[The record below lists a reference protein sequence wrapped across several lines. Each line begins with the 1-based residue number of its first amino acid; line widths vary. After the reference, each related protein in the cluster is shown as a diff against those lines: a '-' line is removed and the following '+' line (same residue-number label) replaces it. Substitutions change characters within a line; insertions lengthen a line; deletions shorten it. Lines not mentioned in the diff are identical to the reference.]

1 MTVSCSRDQ
10 VSANIFEIIIAS
22 EKANHLVELVGNFW
36 IGACARFIRDRMMGV
51 QRGMRCAKGG
61 VFLRGVSGRKAW
73 GGIDPHGNA
82 LSMMV
87 MVMIMDMV
95 RLSCINPLYT

>member
-36 IGACARFIRDRMMGV
+36 IGACARFIRDRMMG
-51 QRGMRCAKGG
+51 GAAGDEMCKGG
-61 VFLRGVSGRKAW
+61 VFFQ
-73 GGIDPHGNA
+73 GG
-82 LSMMV
+82 
-87 MVMIMDMV
+87 
-95 RLSCINPLYT
+95 

>member
-36 IGACARFIRDRMMGV
+36 IGACARFIRDRMMG
-51 QRGMRCAKGG
+51 GAAGDEMCKGFFFKGG
-61 VFLRGVSGRKAW
+61 EW
-73 GGIDPHGNA
+73 
-82 LSMMV
+82 
-87 MVMIMDMV
+87 
-95 RLSCINPLYT
+95 

>member
-1 MTVSCSRDQ
+1 MTVRCSRDQ

-51 QRGMRCAKGG
+51 HWGMRCAKVEFFFQGG
-61 VFLRGVSGRKAW
+61 
-73 GGIDPHGNA
+73 
-82 LSMMV
+82 
-87 MVMIMDMV
+87 
-95 RLSCINPLYT
+95 